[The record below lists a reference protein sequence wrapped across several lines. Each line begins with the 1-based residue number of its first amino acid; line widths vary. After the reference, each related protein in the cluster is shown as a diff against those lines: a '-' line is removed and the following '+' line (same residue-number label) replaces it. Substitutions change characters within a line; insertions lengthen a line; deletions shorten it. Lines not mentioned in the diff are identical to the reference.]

1 MQEGLTMNHAS
12 VLGLASLLWLCGAG
26 WRNADEPKPPT
37 PVEEFQAI
45 LKEAQQAQ
53 EEFRKAY
60 GAAKTDEERQ
70 RVLKESGT
78 KSSVNSPY
86 FADKFLELIRNHP
99 KDPAA
104 LDAFRRLLAMGD
116 GPQNREAAKLVID
129 HWIENERI
137 ADVCKSLVYY
147 SGDAGDTLLRAAI
160 VKSPH
165 RTVQGY
171 ARFALGLS
179 LKARADRLGNARPA
193 DRAPYEREAEQL
205 FQQVIEK
212 YADLKYSPKPTLALG
227 RAAEAELF
235 ELQHLAIGKV
245 APDIEAED
253 LDGKRMKLSDYRGKI
268 VLLDFWGSW

>member
-1 MQEGLTMNHAS
+1 MNHAN
-12 VLGLASLLWLCGAG
+12 LPGLTLLLWLCGTG
-26 WRNADEPKPPT
+26 GLPADEPKPPT
-37 PVEEFQAI
+37 PAEEFQAI

-137 ADVCKSLVYY
+137 ADVCKTLVYY

-160 VKSPH
+160 VRSPH
-165 RTVQGY
+165 RNVQGY
-171 ARFALGLS
+171 ARFCLALS
-179 LKARADRLGNARPA
+179 LKTRADRWGNGQPA
-193 DRAPYEREAEQL
+193 DRKPLEREAEQL
-205 FQQVIEK
+205 LQQVLDK
-212 YADLKYSPKPTLALG
+212 YADLNYSQTLA
-227 RAAEAELF
+227 RSPEAELF
-235 ELQHLAIGKV
+235 ELRHLAIGKV